1 MATFLGAW
9 LDKNGFTHRRDTVG
23 NLYAFRSGAG
33 SPLLLCTHMDTVEP
47 GIGIQPVENGGV
59 IKSSGDTVLG
69 ADNKA
74 AVAAVMTAVEKSKG
88 RSLELLFTVKE
99 ETGGGIEHFPADW
112 IKAKKGLTFD
122 SANPLG
128 GIVLRSPFIANFKI
142 AVTGKAAHASTP
154 GEGINAFIPAFAA
167 FPAIPLGELDNGETT
182 VNIGKILGGTGINT
196 VPGTI
201 EIQGEV
207 RSYEKEYFEARMA
220 NIKSIFLQAASGAHV
235 KCDFTTD
242 GYCPGYSHGK
252 EDAMVTQIAGLY
264 AQLGLETVYYPYSG
278 VSDANI
284 LNSFGIDTVNL
295 TDGTKFPHTVNEEMA
310 VQDLDT
316 LHAIV
321 LACINKL

>member
-1 MATFLGAW
+1 MSKTSDIFKTIVQIGSPSGHEGKMATFLGAW

-142 AVTGKAAHASTP
+142 AVTAGGAR
-154 GEGINAFIPAFAA
+154 INAGEALMPLSLLL
-167 FPAIPLGELDNGETT
+167 PPSRNPLGELDNGETT
-182 VNIGKILGGTGINT
+182 VNIGKSSVEPASIRS
-196 VPGTI
+196 GTI

-207 RSYEKEYFEARMA
+207 R
-220 NIKSIFLQAASGAHV
+220 
-235 KCDFTTD
+235 
-242 GYCPGYSHGK
+242 
-252 EDAMVTQIAGLY
+252 AMKR
-264 AQLGLETVYYPYSG
+264 
-278 VSDANI
+278 I
-284 LNSFGIDTVNL
+284 L
-295 TDGTKFPHTVNEEMA
+295 
-310 VQDLDT
+310 
-316 LHAIV
+316 
-321 LACINKL
+321 